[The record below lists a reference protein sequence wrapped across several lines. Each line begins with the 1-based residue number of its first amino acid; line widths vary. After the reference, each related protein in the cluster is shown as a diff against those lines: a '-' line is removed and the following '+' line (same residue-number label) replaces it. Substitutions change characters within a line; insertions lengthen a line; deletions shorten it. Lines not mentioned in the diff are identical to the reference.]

1 MTETSEV
8 IRPAA
13 VLLQTEA
20 QQVVEALS
28 NLDVSKGGVWIVNPG
43 LWQRFDHAWDGPGG
57 MAGTARLVGTIASTY
72 GAPTR
77 YDITI
82 YRVTVTSH
90 GHDLGWTVQSLCDDA
105 LGYAGLTLQS
115 CTRAELKAPPRSD
128 PFHDEAGT
136 S

>member
-1 MTETSEV
+1 MTEISEV

-20 QQVVEALS
+20 QLVVAALS
-28 NLDVSKGGVWIVNPG
+28 NLDVAKGGVWIVNPG
-43 LWQRFDHAWDGPGG
+43 MWQRFDHAWDGPGG
-57 MAGTARLVGTIASTY
+57 MAGSARLVGTIASTY

-90 GHDLGWTVQSLCDDA
+90 GHDKGWTVESLCDDA
-105 LGYAGLTLQS
+105 LGYAGLTLKS
-115 CTRAELKAPPRSD
+115 CTRAELKTPPRSD
-128 PFHDEAGT
+128 PFHDEAGAT
-136 S
+136 